1 MEKKQSD
8 VLSILSLI
16 FGIIGLITS
25 LIIIG
30 FIPCVAGLILGI
42 FALVRHE
49 KRGMPIAGII
59 CSGVGI
65 IIAPIVLFSPS
76 PTPSGTVSNKSEQ
89 SVDADEYETATA
101 AGNKGEESTDA
112 DERETLADMI
122 DHEIYAVSSYDDTM
136 AYILVTNNADVPIDV
151 STNTSA
157 LDASGAVIGAYS
169 SSETCIGPGQSYPV
183 YHYFEDIPIEKISN
197 FDYSVTVDR
206 SNHESVVD
214 ADLQWSIENTTDDSV
229 IIKVTNNHDYDIQY
243 LSACA
248 MFFKGNTLVGFGD
261 TYIDNDEANC
271 ILQSGA
277 SVTDEIESYTE
288 NGFDR
293 VEVYLRGYDR

>member
-42 FALVRHE
+42 LALVRHE

-89 SVDADEYETATA
+89 SVDADE
-101 AGNKGEESTDA
+101 
-112 DERETLADMI
+112 RETLADMI

-136 AYILVTNNADVPIDV
+136 AYIVVTNNSDVPIDV

-214 ADLQWSIENTTDDSV
+214 ADLQWSIKNTTDDSV

>member
-42 FALVRHE
+42 LALVRRE

-89 SVDADEYETATA
+89 SVDADE
-101 AGNKGEESTDA
+101 
-112 DERETLADMI
+112 RETLADMI

-136 AYILVTNNADVPIDV
+136 AYIVVTNNSDVPIDV

-214 ADLQWSIENTTDDSV
+214 ADLQWSIKNTTDDSV